1 MKSLSLKL
9 LVAALAGSALL
20 ATTLPAQA
28 RHDHRDAR
36 DGYRDW
42 RHDHRDWRDGYRDWR
57 HSPPP
62 GDAYGHRYKHKQP
75 KKVVVIR
82 KGAPR
87 RPAVVHHY
95 HHYHH
100 SAPSPVYYPSSG
112 YYGHSRSPAIVIGV
126 SVPPIVI
133 PLR

>member
-28 RHDHRDAR
+28 RHDHRD
-36 DGYRDW
+36 
-42 RHDHRDWRDGYRDWR
+42 WRDGYRDWR

-62 GDAYGHRYKHKQP
+62 GHAYGHKYKQP
-75 KKVVVIR
+75 RKVVVVR
-82 KGAPR
+82 QGPPR

-95 HHYHH
+95 YH
-100 SAPSPVYYPSSG
+100 SSPPPVYYPSSG
-112 YYGHSRSPAIVIGV
+112 YYGHNRSPAIVIGV
-126 SVPPIVI
+126 SIPPIVI
-133 PLR
+133 PIR